1 MTQRLGQTALVMF
14 LIADATL
21 LLLFGR
27 RWIRFTRFGQP
38 SGAYYQLMTWFLK
51 WPDVALRL
59 LGTFEAV
66 LGLKL
71 FRRWAP

>member
-1 MTQRLGQTALVMF
+1 MPRLAQSALIMF
-14 LIADATL
+14 LVADAVL

-27 RWIRFTRFGQP
+27 RWVRFTRFGHP

-51 WPDVALRL
+51 WPEVALRL
-59 LGTFEAV
+59 LGAFEAV

-71 FRRWAP
+71 FERWAR